1 MFDSKEY
8 EWSDLTFLLGGRDV
22 TGFRGIKYGEKQEK
36 EVVYAKGNKPKTIQ
50 RGNKSYEGE
59 ITVLQSELET
69 LRAAGGGSIMGL
81 RLDAVV
87 GYGNPSNGDTLIFD
101 KVLGIEFTEDIK
113 EIKQGDKFMEGKLPF
128 IALDVKNQQ

>member
-8 EWSDLTFLLGGRDV
+8 EWSDITLLLGGSDL
-22 TGFRGIKYGEKQEK
+22 TGIRSIKYGEKQEK
-36 EVVYAKGNKPKTIQ
+36 EAVYAKGNKPKTIQ
-50 RGNKSYEGE
+50 RGNRSFEGE
-59 ITVLQSELET
+59 FGVLQSELET

-87 GYGNPSNGDTLIFD
+87 GYGNPTNGDTLIFD

-128 IALDVKNQQ
+128 IALDVQNQQ